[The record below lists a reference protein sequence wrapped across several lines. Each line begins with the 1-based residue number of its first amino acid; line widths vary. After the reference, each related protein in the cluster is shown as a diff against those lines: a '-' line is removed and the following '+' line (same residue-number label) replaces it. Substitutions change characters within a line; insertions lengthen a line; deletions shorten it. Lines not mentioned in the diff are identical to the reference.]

1 MFEKGTTMHDEL
13 TDAKMFESL
22 SASRQKELIDA
33 SCEQM
38 MERIGKAESK
48 FAAQS
53 IVDEQCNAFD
63 VKCAS
68 AVLRTAVRNH
78 AQQLLNGRW
87 GK

>member
-1 MFEKGTTMHDEL
+1 MNDEVTDVMMFET
-13 TDAKMFESL
+13 L

-38 MERIGKAESK
+38 KGRIAKAESK
-48 FAAQS
+48 LAAQS

-63 VKCAS
+63 VKCVS

-78 AQQLLNGRW
+78 AQQLLNDRW
-87 GK
+87 GN